1 MTRKIQAFLLVI
13 ILILSLPS
21 CAAASSGSSGSSVG
35 ASAGTTAGTSSGA
48 AGVAAGAAEETT
60 GAAAEASSEQ
70 EPVDTWCYDCLS
82 GQEQIA
88 YEAMLDCLTHLNS
101 SWNCGSIPQETIQKA
116 YDCLLM
122 DHPEIFWSDG
132 YTYVTSYVNNVI
144 SGHRVEF
151 KYSMDRAQIAAANDA
166 IYRSLVD
173 VVRAIGRT
181 DASYETVR
189 AVYEYLIEN
198 CTYDELNLD
207 QTMYSVM
214 VNHSGVCASFAKSFE
229 FIMQCFGIPCTVVHG
244 RLTHSTGMLGTTLG
258 HAWNVVKINGRWYHV
273 DVTSGLSVSSVEGTP
288 DYRFL
293 CITTDELVRTHV
305 IENAVSIPE
314 CSSDDLEFFRR
325 YGMSV
330 DSYSRKNVAKAFLRA
345 EDLGMKPTVRFTS
358 YRAFTEAID
367 DLFTQSGVFDMID
380 DYMGRHISSLEY
392 SIDEQMLTIMLDI

>member
-1 MTRKIQAFLLVI
+1 MTRRIPAFLLAVFMM
-13 ILILSLPS
+13 LSLPS
-21 CAAASSGSSGSSVG
+21 CAS
-35 ASAGTTAGTSSGA
+35 ASAGNPGSAVEVETASGS
-48 AGVAAGAAEETT
+48 T
-60 GAAAEASSEQ
+60 AEAESVQ
-70 EPVDTWCYDCLS
+70 IPVDTWCYECLTVY
-82 GQEQIA
+82 EQIA
-88 YEAMLDCLTHLNS
+88 YDAIMDCLIHLNP

-151 KYSMDRAQIAAANDA
+151 KYSMDRQQIAAANDA
-166 IYRSLVD
+166 IYRSLVEI
-173 VVRAIGRT
+173 VHVIGRT
-181 DASYETVR
+181 DASYETVK

-207 QTMYSVM
+207 QSMYSVM

-229 FIMQCFGIPCTVVHG
+229 FIMQCLGIPCTVVHG

-258 HAWNVVKINGRWYHV
+258 HAWNVVCINGSWYHV
-273 DVTSGLSVSSVEGTP
+273 DVTSGLSVSSGSETP

-293 CITTDELVRTHV
+293 CITTEEIIRTHV
-305 IENAVSIPE
+305 IENAVPVPD

-330 DSYSRKNVAKAFLRA
+330 DSYSRQNVAKAFLRA
-345 EDLGMKPTVRFTS
+345 EDMGMKPTVRFTS
-358 YRAFTEAID
+358 YRALTEAID

-380 DYMGRHISSLEY
+380 NYMGRHISSLDY